1 MSLLALDARWRR
13 FNDPDRVCPVTGRQF
28 SGVYDIA
35 YDHPARWPH
44 AERGDQPFV
53 KQGEDQLAA
62 DLCRV
67 GTTRLL
73 RAHVALTIQGADEA
87 IHLTPW
93 VAVPDEAFYAYL
105 DTTDNA
111 EAPLPAPAEGVL
123 DNDLPDLAPAGT
135 VVTLHFDAREALPRI
150 EAPQAPL
157 SDALDAGISFD
168 QLLDLYAACGDD
180 IRPALLRD

>member
-13 FNDPDRVCPVTGRQF
+13 FNDPDRTCPCCGRSF

-53 KQGEDQLAA
+53 KVAEDQLAA

-67 GTTRLL
+67 GGTRLL
-73 RAHVALTIQGADEA
+73 RAHVALPIQGAEDA
-87 IHLTPW
+87 LHLTPW
-93 VAVPDEAFYAYL
+93 VAVPDEVFFAYL
-105 DTTDNA
+105 DTDTAD
-111 EAPLPAPAEGVL
+111 APLPAPAEGLL
-123 DNDLPDLAPAGT
+123 DNDLPLLADPGAP
-135 VVTLHFDAREALPRI
+135 VSLHFDAPQTLPRI
-150 EAPQAPL
+150 AAPSGPL
-157 SDALDAGISFD
+157 ADALECGISFD

-180 IRPALLRD
+180 IRPHLLRD